1 MKIKSLVYCPESGSC
16 LVVEQKPR
24 TSSIA
29 FGLAAGPSVARFN
42 RAHIE
47 HSSPSSCEAE
57 LLRVKRCFS
66 NPATRSIA
74 SHLSVRQKPRT
85 SSVAFGLAAGPS
97 VDRFNR
103 AHIEHSS
110 PSCAREKRCFS
121 NPRSGFTLLEVM
133 VALAIFAVAA
143 IALTKVAMQ
152 YTQST
157 SNAILRT
164 KAQFVAM
171 NEVAMMEMNQEWL
184 DGTQSKQVT
193 SQGETWQIDK
203 KAQSTIS
210 PKIQRIELQVSLF
223 NKEQGKVEAGIT
235 NLVFFNYPA
244 KART

>member
-1 MKIKSLVYCPESGSC
+1 MKIRYSKYSALSGTQTKLCFANPVTRSI
-16 LVVEQKPR
+16 
-24 TSSIA
+24 TSR
-29 FGLAAGPSVARFN
+29 LATRSSVARFN
-42 RAHIE
+42 RAYVE
-47 HSSPSSCEAE
+47 HSSPSSCEAR
-57 LLRVKRCFS
+57 LL
-66 NPATRSIA
+66 
-74 SHLSVRQKPRT
+74 
-85 SSVAFGLAAGPS
+85 
-97 VDRFNR
+97 
-103 AHIEHSS
+103 
-110 PSCAREKRCFS
+110 REKRCFI

-143 IALTKVAMQ
+143 IALTKIAMQ

-171 NEVAMMEMNQEWL
+171 NEVATMEMNQEWL
-184 DGTQSKQVT
+184 DGNQSKQVT

-223 NKEQGKVEAGIT
+223 NADQGKVEAGIT
-235 NLVFFNYPA
+235 NVVFFNYPA

>member
-1 MKIKSLVYCPESGSC
+1 MKIKYSEDLSLRSC
-16 LVVEQKPR
+16 KVNLCTRSRASRFAADLKPH

-29 FGLAAGPSVARFN
+29 FGLAAGPSGARQ
-42 RAHIE
+42 RPAHFE
-47 HSSPSSCEAE
+47 HSSLSSCEAG
-57 LLRVKRCFS
+57 LLGVKRCFT

-74 SHLSVRQKPRT
+74 SRLATR
-85 SSVAFGLAAGPS
+85 SSLA
-97 VDRFNR
+97 RFNR
-103 AHIEHSS
+103 V
-110 PSCAREKRCFS
+110 
-121 NPRSGFTLLEVM
+121 SGFTLLEVM

-164 KAQFVAM
+164 KAQFVGM
-171 NEVAMMEMNQEWL
+171 NEVAMMEINQEWL
-184 DGTQSKQVT
+184 EGTQSKQVT

-223 NKEQGKVEAGIT
+223 NNEQGKVEAGIT

-244 KART
+244 KARTQ